1 MVETGEQGPF
11 SQLIEYA
18 VDPRLQAGLI
28 DALIERDQRFT
39 AGFPGF
45 IAASVQASEDGARV
59 LHQVLWRD
67 RPCGEQACRTAES
80 RGPDLGQLLRRFRVR
95 SASFA
100 SFRVA
105 GQVTPG
111 TG

>member
-1 MVETGEQGPF
+1 MVTTVKEGPF

-28 DALIERDQRFT
+28 EALIERDQRFT
-39 AGFPGF
+39 AEYPGF

-59 LHQVLWRD
+59 LHQVLWRS
-67 RPCGEQACRTAES
+67 RPCGEEACRTAES

-105 GQVTPG
+105 GQVTPRSA
-111 TG
+111 